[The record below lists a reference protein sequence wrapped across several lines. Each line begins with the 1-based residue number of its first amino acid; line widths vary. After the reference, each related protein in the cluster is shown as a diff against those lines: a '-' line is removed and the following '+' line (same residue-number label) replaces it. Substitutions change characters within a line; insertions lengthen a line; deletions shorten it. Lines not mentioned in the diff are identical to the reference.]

1 MEIHLNFYRLKL
13 VSELT
18 LYSRLGCHLCED
30 MAKLLPSYLA
40 QAGLTFTTIYIDGD
54 AGLEKLYGTLVPVL
68 KAGDHEICHYFLDTK
83 ALQQYISEQ
92 GNPLN

>member
-1 MEIHLNFYRLKL
+1 MSAIP
-13 VSELT
+13 LT

-30 MAKLLPSYLA
+30 MQNLLPAYLEE
-40 QAGLTFTTIYIDGD
+40 AGLALDTIYIDDD
-54 AGLEKLYGTLVPVL
+54 AVLEHEYGTLVPVL
-68 KAGDHEICHYFLDTK
+68 KAGEKEICHYFLDVK

>member
-1 MEIHLNFYRLKL
+1 

-30 MAKLLPSYLA
+30 MAKLLPSYLDN
-40 QAGLTFTTIYIDGD
+40 AGLSFTTIYIDGD
-54 AGLEKLYGTLVPVL
+54 EALEKLYGTLVPVL
-68 KAGDHEICHYFLDTK
+68 KAGDYEICHYFLDTK

>member
-1 MEIHLNFYRLKL
+1 MQEN
-13 VSELT
+13 ELT

-30 MAKLLPSYLA
+30 MQNLLPAYLEN
-40 QAGLTFTTIYIDGD
+40 AGLSLDIIYIDD
-54 AGLEKLYGTLVPVL
+54 NADLEQEYGTLVPVL
-68 KAGDHEICHYFLDTK
+68 KAGNREICHYFLDVK